1 METPPR
7 TQVTILGGGAS
18 AMAAAYALT
27 ATPELRARHDV
38 TVYQVGW
45 RLGGKGASGRN
56 PDVANRIE
64 EHGLHLW
71 LGFYAN
77 AFRVMRECYDE
88 WGQVPFDKAFT
99 PQLKVTLEERIAV
112 GNGIEWRPWELDF
125 PPLPGLPGEAGHPS
139 IVQLLHTAFEWLL
152 ERWSEAGLDTSHA
165 AGRGALTNAR
175 DLLAGLGNDL
185 TLHAPAD
192 HRQIVAHLDA
202 ADGQIADAS
211 ADPNLTDGRRRLL
224 LLLDI
229 GVAIGTGY
237 VKDILPKGNRGYDEI
252 NDTEFRAWLR
262 RHGADDTAVWSAP
275 IRALY
280 DLGFAS
286 IGGEST
292 DPEESS
298 VAAGVALKIVM
309 HMVLASRG
317 APLWKMHAGMGD
329 TVFTPFYEVLKRRG
343 VKFEFFSRVRALR
356 VSASGRLITRV
367 ELDRQV
373 EFVDPKEPYD
383 PLVPVQ
389 GLRCWPSSPDWS
401 KIKDGAAVAERLA
414 KTGLTLES
422 PECHEKV
429 GSSVVLTLGRD
440 FDEIVLGISIGALAE
455 PCADLVAAS
464 PAWDLMLQNVPT
476 VSTIALQ
483 LWVTAEIA
491 DLGWNGGST
500 VLSAFA
506 EPLDTWAN
514 MKHLLDKEE
523 WPASAGVRGL
533 HYFCGSFD
541 TTGITR
547 APNETL
553 QGAATK
559 AALQRAERWLNS
571 EIEHLW
577 PKAVEHGEFR
587 WPLLAQL
594 GNGTGR
600 ARLAAQYVRANVDG
614 SELYVLS
621 TPNSIRFRLPPEDS
635 DFNNLSVAGD
645 WTRTSLNAGCVE
657 AAIESGLRAA
667 RKLTRAETPI
677 FGEASL

>member
-1 METPPR
+1 
-7 TQVTILGGGAS
+7 
-18 AMAAAYALT
+18 MAAAYALT

-56 PDVANRIE
+56 GTVANRIE

-77 AFRVMRECYDE
+77 AFRTMRDCYDE
-88 WGQVPFDKAFT
+88 WGQVAFDKAFT

-112 GNGIEWRPWELDF
+112 GNEVEWRPWDLDF
-125 PPLPGLPGEAGHPS
+125 PPLPGVPGEAGHPS

-152 ERWSEAGLDTSHA
+152 SRWSEAGLDTSHA
-165 AGRGALTNAR
+165 AGRAALTSAR
-175 DLLAGLGNDL
+175 ELVARLGDDPA
-185 TLHAPAD
+185 LHPPAH
-192 HRQIVAHLDA
+192 HRQLVEHLDV
-202 ADGQIADAS
+202 ADGQIADATAGS
-211 ADPNLTDGRRRLL
+211 DMSDGRRRLL
-224 LLLDI
+224 LLLEL

-237 VKDILPKGNRGYDEI
+237 VKDVLPKGSRGYEEI

-262 RHGADDTAVWSAP
+262 RHGAGDEAIWSAP

-292 DPEESS
+292 NPEEAS

-329 TVFTPFYEVLKRRG
+329 TVFTPFYEVLKSRG
-343 VKFEFFSRVRALR
+343 VKFEFFHRVRALR
-356 VSASGRLITRV
+356 VSSSGRLITRI

-373 EFVDPKEPYD
+373 DFVDPTKQYD
-383 PLVPVQ
+383 PFVPVK
-389 GLRCWPSSPDWS
+389 GLRCWPSNPDWS
-401 KIKDGAAVAERLA
+401 TIKDGPAIAERLA
-414 KTGLTLES
+414 KAGLTLES
-422 PECHEKV
+422 PECQEKV
-429 GSSVVLTLGRD
+429 GAPVVLTLGRD
-440 FDEIVLGISIGALAE
+440 FDEIVLGISIGALAK
-455 PCADLVAAS
+455 PCADLAAVS
-464 PAWDLMLQNVPT
+464 PAWQLMLQNVPT

-483 LWVTAEIA
+483 LWVNAELA
-491 DLGWNGGST
+491 DLGWKTGST

-506 EPLDTWAN
+506 EPLDTWADMTN
-514 MKHLLDKEE
+514 LLEKEE
-523 WPASAGVRGL
+523 WPASADVRGL

-541 TTGITR
+541 TTGIVP

-553 QGAATK
+553 QKAATRT
-559 AALQRAERWLNS
+559 ALQRAERWLNS
-571 EIEHLW
+571 EVEHLW
-577 PKAVEHGEFR
+577 PSAVENGQFR
-587 WPLLAQL
+587 WPLLADL

-621 TPNSIRFRLPPEDS
+621 TPNTIRFRLPPGDS
-635 DFNNLSVAGD
+635 DFNNLTIAGD

-657 AAIESGLRAA
+657 AAVESGLRAA
-667 RKLTRAETPI
+667 RNITRDETPI
-677 FGEASL
+677 FGEAPY